1 MRCTLVN
8 EVGYSWWGN
17 ARGRSEYA
25 GIYICKEAVSCLA
38 MRVSNYIIHNIYKGN
53 PREDKL
59 NAACGS
65 EW

>member
-1 MRCTLVN
+1 
-8 EVGYSWWGN
+8 
-17 ARGRSEYA
+17 
-25 GIYICKEAVSCLA
+25 